1 MSERSKRLLRRR
13 IQARVMP
20 VINIPMRVV
29 LRRSSVTPLSGPL
42 MLASL
47 TGRKTGKAYRQPL
60 SYMQQ
65 GKTLLTPSGGNWR
78 PNLRDGQ
85 SVRIQLRGRDV
96 LARSELVS
104 GLDEIGRLWS

>member
-1 MSERSKRLLRRR
+1 
-13 IQARVMP
+13 MP

-29 LRRSSVTPLSGPL
+29 RRRSSVTPLSGPL
-42 MLASL
+42 TLASL

-65 GKTLLTPSGGNWR
+65 GKTLLTPSGGHWR
-78 PNLRDGQ
+78 LNLCDGQ

-104 GLDEIGRLWS
+104 GLDEIGRLCR